1 MAREFVIAYRVG
13 REQALSKRALSQGTD
28 GSMFCEE
35 IGGNWGQEGAQ
46 QADAAQWGQM
56 PASSQMHSGLD
67 PTMIGG
73 NWEQEGAQQAD
84 AAQWG
89 QMPASSQMHSGHDPM
104 SRTWHPMAQ
113 PMPYPSPRWG
123 HADPAA
129 AYHFGA
135 EQYAQQAAFLSWLMP
150 QPQMGEPPGPPAPQ
164 GILFFFF

>member
-35 IGGNWGQEGAQ
+35 IGGNWG
-46 QADAAQWGQM
+46 
-56 PASSQMHSGLD
+56 
-67 PTMIGG
+67 
-73 NWEQEGAQQAD
+73 QEGAQQAD

-164 GILFFFF
+164 GILFFVFLVVLVLVQGERHCYISPASNQSRPEAQRL